1 MASLRPIDFG
11 LPTDKSA
18 MAVRLGIERGIFADE
33 GIDLRIQVMF
43 GGPLL
48 AKAYDSGALSFGQM
62 GTPPA
67 INALERG
74 GRFRIVGGGLR
85 RKAHMYL
92 SVRTDIADF
101 DGLKSGRIGL
111 LSMGSCDEWFCRV
124 LFQRAGL
131 DPDAD
136 ITFVPL
142 GTDYPRTV
150 ELIESGDLEAA
161 LAIEPN
167 VSIGEARGVL
177 KMWKAV
183 HEEPGLPP
191 FQWIVRIANQEMI
204 EREPELVRAVLRGC
218 RPSAHY
224 AASHAEDWAEFMM
237 ERFGMAQPTAERVIA
252 RELPHMHLDGEVDM
266 AGIKAV
272 IAIQRELGAIDG
284 PLAAADIVDLR
295 FLEPDGTA

>member
-1 MASLRPIDFG
+1 MTPI
-11 LPTDKSA
+11 S
-18 MAVRLGIERGIFADE
+18 
-33 GIDLRIQVMF
+33 
-43 GGPLL
+43 
-48 AKAYDSGALSFGQM
+48 DS
-62 GTPPA
+62 
-67 INALERG
+67 
-74 GRFRIVGGGLR
+74 
-85 RKAHMYL
+85 Y
-92 SVRTDIADF
+92 
-101 DGLKSGRIGL
+101 
-111 LSMGSCDEWFCRV
+111 FC
-124 LFQRAGL
+124 
-131 DPDAD
+131 
-136 ITFVPL
+136 
-142 GTDYPRTV
+142 
-150 ELIESGDLEAA
+150 DLEAI
-161 LAIEPN
+161 LAVEPN

-191 FQWIVRIANQEMI
+191 FQWIVRIANREMI
-204 EREPELVRAVLRGC
+204 EREPELVRAVQRGC